1 MSRLDELRSIL
12 SERREDLAAARW
24 RRETAGHECKTLD
37 DLDYEVERAERRMD
51 FFWDDYGMELA
62 QLEVIEALQQIPVP
76 ERITRRV
83 ILPREVE
90 A

>member
-1 MSRLDELRSIL
+1 MERIDELRSIL

-24 RRETAGHECKTLD
+24 RRETAGHACKTLD

-83 ILPREVE
+83 ILPREVQP
-90 A
+90 

>member
-1 MSRLDELRSIL
+1 MERIDELRSIL

-24 RRETAGHECKTLD
+24 RRETAGHACKTLD

-51 FFWDDYGMELA
+51 FFWDDYGLELA
-62 QLEVIEALQQIPVP
+62 QLEVIEALQHIPVP

-83 ILPREVE
+83 ILPREVQP
-90 A
+90 

>member
-1 MSRLDELRSIL
+1 MERIDELRSIL

-24 RRETAGHECKTLD
+24 RRETAGHACKTLD

-83 ILPREVE
+83 ILPREVGP
-90 A
+90 

>member
-24 RRETAGHECKTLD
+24 RRETAGHGCKTLD

-51 FFWDDYGMELA
+51 FFWDDYGLELA
-62 QLEVIEALQQIPVP
+62 QLEVIEALQHIPVP
-76 ERITRRV
+76 ERITTRV
-83 ILPREVE
+83 QLPMEVQP
-90 A
+90 

>member
-1 MSRLDELRSIL
+1 MERIDELRSIL

-24 RRETAGHECKTLD
+24 RRETAGHACKTID

-62 QLEVIEALQQIPVP
+62 QLEMIEALQHIPVP

-83 ILPREVE
+83 ILPREVK

>member
-1 MSRLDELRSIL
+1 MERIDELRSIL

-24 RRETAGHECKTLD
+24 RRETAGHACKTID

-62 QLEVIEALQQIPVP
+62 QLEMIEALQHIPVP

-83 ILPREVE
+83 ILPREVQP
-90 A
+90 

>member
-1 MSRLDELRSIL
+1 MERIDELRSIL

-24 RRETAGHECKTLD
+24 RRETAGHACKTID

-51 FFWDDYGMELA
+51 FFWDDYGLELA
-62 QLEVIEALQQIPVP
+62 QLEVIEALQHIPVP

-83 ILPREVE
+83 ILPREVQP
-90 A
+90 

>member
-1 MSRLDELRSIL
+1 MERIDELRSIL

-24 RRETAGHECKTLD
+24 RRETAGHACKTLD

-62 QLEVIEALQQIPVP
+62 QLEMIEALQHIPVP

-83 ILPREVE
+83 ILPREVQP
-90 A
+90 

>member
-1 MSRLDELRSIL
+1 MSRIDELRNIL
-12 SERREDLAAARW
+12 AQRREDVAAARW
-24 RRETAGHECKTLD
+24 RRESAGHGCKTID

-51 FFWDDYGMELA
+51 FFWDDYGLELA
-62 QLEVIEALQQIPVP
+62 QLEVIEALTHIPVP

-83 ILPREVE
+83 ILPREVK

>member
-1 MSRLDELRSIL
+1 MERIDELRSIL

-24 RRETAGHECKTLD
+24 RRETAGHACKTLD

-51 FFWDDYGMELA
+51 FFWDDYGLELA
-62 QLEVIEALQQIPVP
+62 QLEMIEALQHIPVP

-83 ILPREVE
+83 ILPREVQP
-90 A
+90 